1 MNSLYSIVYR
11 YIVMGLA
18 PAVHAPSA
26 ASFAMKFKA
35 LCCVPASAG
44 WAA

>member
-1 MNSLYSIVYR
+1 MNPLHSIVYR
-11 YIVMGLA
+11 YIVLGLA
-18 PAVHAPSA
+18 STVHAPSA

-35 LCCVPASAG
+35 LCGVPASAG

>member
-18 PAVHAPSA
+18 PTVHAPSA
-26 ASFAMKFKA
+26 APFAMKFKA

-44 WAA
+44 WSA